1 MANGLYTKFYNEL
14 MSKTIDLNTDQINVA
29 LLDST
34 YVVNLVTDDT
44 YANLLIAFPA
54 AEIDTG
60 ILTGQTATAGV
71 FNTDNYEFP
80 NVTHG
85 SNAKYIVVYHN
96 PSGQLIAYFDTDS
109 NGAIDI
115 PCIGNDIHTEWNAS
129 GILAFANCP

>member
-1 MANGLYTKFYNEL
+1 
-14 MSKTIDLNTDQINVA
+14 MSKTIDLSADQINVS

-60 ILTGQTATAGV
+60 ILTGQTVTNGV
-71 FNTDNYEFP
+71 FNADNYEFP

-96 PSGQLIAYFDTDS
+96 ASGQLIAYFDT
-109 NGAIDI
+109 NTTGAINI
-115 PCIGNDIHTEWNAS
+115 PCIGNDIHTIWNAS
-129 GILAFANCP
+129 GIFAFASCP